1 MLSLSICES
10 AGAGEKLD
18 SSIAPPALRKTDLD
32 AAFSPFDLKRLDSY
46 SNNLLDYHVILDMV
60 PTIAE
65 YYFSGRLGG
74 RVNLSGVQQSVLIAI
89 GLQRKKLEDL
99 EKELSLPPSQLLAM
113 FLKIMRKMSTYF
125 RALVEGAVADTL
137 PSEQVPV
144 AQETADAH
152 EEVADE
158 RFQPLDAGLEDELRE
173 GGEQVNDELR
183 EKQKALIDALPLD
196 K

>member
-1 MLSLSICES
+1 M
-10 AGAGEKLD
+10 
-18 SSIAPPALRKTDLD
+18 
-32 AAFSPFDLKRLDSY
+32 
-46 SNNLLDYHVILDMV
+46 
-60 PTIAE
+60 
-65 YYFSGRLGG
+65 
-74 RVNLSGVQQSVLIAI
+74 QQSVLIAI